1 MDQKNLA
8 LEAIRKKLLG
18 KKLSYKEIYAI
29 MDQIAEDRLGDVLT
43 TYFVASGFSKGFSNE
58 ELFFLT
64 KAMVETGE
72 KLNFRGIVA
81 DKHSIGGSPGGRTTL
96 VVVPIV
102 AAAGFKIPKSSSRAI
117 TTPAG
122 TADSMEVF
130 SKVDFLKKDVYRI
143 VEKTNACIV
152 WGGSFNIAPADD
164 EIIRVE
170 EPLLFESFDKII
182 VSVLAKK
189 IAFGSNHVVIEVPYG
204 KAMKVQKIDD
214 TQVLKSKFEF
224 LAKKFDIEIKVLVN
238 RIDEPSGA
246 GVGPLLEAKDALEV
260 LEQTPTRPLILEE
273 RALDLAEAVIR
284 LCLSDRDIKKKEIE
298 SKYGSLRMWI
308 EEILK
313 SGQAL
318 SKFREIIEA
327 QDGDPDITS
336 QKLKPGK
343 FEIEIKSSQSG
354 MIKSIDSK
362 NITIIA
368 RILGAPTDKRAG
380 IFLRTRVGEKVQKG
394 SILASFYS
402 QSRFNLKEA
411 RDSENLF
418 PIYSIV

>member
-170 EPLLFESFDKII
+170 EPLIS
-182 VSVLAKK
+182 
-189 IAFGSNHVVIEVPYG
+189 
-204 KAMKVQKIDD
+204 
-214 TQVLKSKFEF
+214 
-224 LAKKFDIEIKVLVN
+224 
-238 RIDEPSGA
+238 
-246 GVGPLLEAKDALEV
+246 
-260 LEQTPTRPLILEE
+260 
-273 RALDLAEAVIR
+273 
-284 LCLSDRDIKKKEIE
+284 
-298 SKYGSLRMWI
+298 
-308 EEILK
+308 
-313 SGQAL
+313 
-318 SKFREIIEA
+318 
-327 QDGDPDITS
+327 
-336 QKLKPGK
+336 
-343 FEIEIKSSQSG
+343 
-354 MIKSIDSK
+354 
-362 NITIIA
+362 
-368 RILGAPTDKRAG
+368 
-380 IFLRTRVGEKVQKG
+380 
-394 SILASFYS
+394 
-402 QSRFNLKEA
+402 
-411 RDSENLF
+411 
-418 PIYSIV
+418 